1 MCFIFSLF
9 KFKKKNNKK
18 NNKKIKNTII
28 KTPLY
33 FEPHLPI
40 PLNYI

>member
-1 MCFIFSLF
+1 MCCIFSLF
-9 KFKKKNNKK
+9 KTRKD

-33 FEPHLPI
+33 IESNLPI
-40 PLNYI
+40 PLNNT